1 MPTGDI
7 CTGVITGEPKS
18 NGESLVHHL
27 AVDEDL
33 RGVMSQPLDAEL
45 SWTQAPEPPS
55 PFPTPITARPAPAD
69 GRARRALSCALLLEN
84 ADSDLPELTRCH

>member
-1 MPTGDI
+1 MPTWDI

-27 AVDEDL
+27 TADEAL
-33 RGVMSQPLDAEL
+33 RGVMSQPAGRRAEL
-45 SWTQAPEPPS
+45 DPGSRTPFRPP
-55 PFPTPITARPAPAD
+55 PPITACPAPAD